1 MLMARP
7 PITHTRGGQSVIL
20 HPDQPKTNNQI
31 VDELIARLFEHLEV
45 DEGDQFGQR
54 QLPDELR
61 EELVAADAPMTQAL
75 IAILEDRKLGMAD
88 APGEGWIAIW
98 SARLLTERGDAEAVE
113 PMVELLSEC
122 HWDTWLH
129 GALVSALP
137 RFDEVALQPTL
148 RALEA
153 AEQSGEDPQDEQGFR
168 GALRE
173 VLARLGVHD
182 DRIYDRLVAFLRE
195 DSELG
200 ATYLAEYG
208 DERALEPLSQALD
221 EAPLDEG
228 GGLGVN
234 HHLVELSEAIY
245 TLGGELTDSQQSKLR
260 RAEAIHEESR
270 RRSHPLF
277 GARRG
282 QGSRTYK
289 KKPLEDVGR
298 NDPCPCGSG
307 KKYKK
312 CCLRR

>member
-1 MLMARP
+1 MA
-7 PITHTRGGQSVIL
+7 L
-20 HPDQPKTNNQI
+20 HPEQPRTDDQL
-31 VDELIARLFEHLEV
+31 VDELVARLFEHLEA
-45 DEGDQFGQR
+45 DEGDRFGQR

-61 EELVAADAPMTQAL
+61 EELVAAGAPMTQAL
-75 IAILEDRKLGMAD
+75 IAILEDEELGMAD

-98 SARLLTERGDAEAVE
+98 AARLLAERGDEQAVE
-113 PMVELLSEC
+113 PMVELLSDC

-129 GALVSALP
+129 GALVSAIP
-137 RFDEVALQPTL
+137 TFGEVALEPTL

-153 AEQSGEDPQDEQGFR
+153 AEQSGEDPEDEQGFR

-195 DSELG
+195 DTELG
-200 ATYLAEYG
+200 ASYLAIYG

-221 EAPLDEG
+221 EAPVDEST
-228 GGLGVN
+228 GLGAN

-245 TLGGELTDSQQSKLR
+245 GLGGDLTDSQESKLR
-260 RAEAIHEESR
+260 RAEAIDEETR

-277 GARRG
+277 GALKG
-282 QGSRTYK
+282 PGPATYK
-289 KKPLEDVGR
+289 KGPMEDVGR

>member
-1 MLMARP
+1 MTP
-7 PITHTRGGQSVIL
+7 
-20 HPDQPKTNNQI
+20 HPDQPRTDDQV
-31 VDELIARLFEHLEV
+31 VDELVARLFEHLEA
-45 DEGDQFGQR
+45 DEGDRFGQR

-75 IAILEDRKLGMAD
+75 IAILEDRELGMAD

-98 SARLLTERGDAEAVE
+98 AARLLAERGDEEAVE

-129 GALVSALP
+129 GALVSAL
-137 RFDEVALQPTL
+137 RKFSEAAFEPTL
-148 RALEA
+148 RALEQ
-153 AEQSGEDPQDEQGFR
+153 AEQSGEDPEDEQGFR

-195 DSELG
+195 DLELG
-200 ATYLAEYG
+200 ASHLAEYG

-221 EAPLDEG
+221 EASVDESG
-228 GGLGVN
+228 GFGAN
-234 HHLVELSEAIY
+234 HHLIELSEAVR
-245 TLGGELTDSQQSKLR
+245 TLGGELTDAQQSKLR
-260 RAEAIHEESR
+260 RADAIHEETR
-270 RRSHPLF
+270 RRSQTSF
-277 GARRG
+277 SSRSG
-282 QGSRTYK
+282 QGPRTYK
-289 KKPLEDVGR
+289 KKPLEDIGR